1 MEQLPMPDSCEWDPL
16 RCSSWWW
23 WWWFSDANPYNLR
36 SSSSANSSGRSFL
49 LLADWLTS
57 SSWFP
62 WWWWWWWVSWSW
74 WWWPWEHEWVEAGVC
89 WPLHRSKVKEAER
102 KRIKSKNVLVL
113 QTAIFG
119 SQKLQ
124 KRREI
129 LEIQGNWQLWVNTC
143 EIDGCWFTQFV

>member
-1 MEQLPMPDSCEWDPL
+1 MPDSCEWDPP
-16 RCSSWWW
+16 RCSPWWW

-62 WWWWWWWVSWSW
+62 WWWWWWWWGVSWSWW